1 MGKDVVSQ
9 SVALKERRVE
19 EECRQD
25 GSGST
30 ERWSARSSQAT
41 LALGG
46 ECESDRDDWQ
56 EIRTVTCARSAA
68 RAVSASL

>member
-9 SVALKERRVE
+9 SATLKK
-19 EECRQD
+19 D
-25 GSGST
+25 GWRKSADGT
-30 ERWSARSSQAT
+30 VLEARSDGPREAPKRRWT
-41 LALGG
+41 LGG